1 MLPKRQQIR
10 KIGRKRAVNVAK
22 KATFTGP
29 GTIELIH
36 YGAIQVYILYIPL
49 AIQLFFLQEEI
60 LLPDSILPQ
69 NLQKDIFWIF
79 TST

>member
-29 GTIELIH
+29 GTIELMAFATVNFNA
-36 YGAIQVYILYIPL
+36 YTRLKFA
-49 AIQLFFLQEEI
+49 
-60 LLPDSILPQ
+60 
-69 NLQKDIFWIF
+69 DI
-79 TST
+79 

>member
-29 GTIELIH
+29 GTIELKNLSNSNTH
-36 YGAIQVYILYIPL
+36 TCNYSKYITLGLIKANDTDPDLSVTKLYPYFI
-49 AIQLFFLQEEI
+49 
-60 LLPDSILPQ
+60 
-69 NLQKDIFWIF
+69 
-79 TST
+79 